1 MDDYIR
7 REAAKALIRMTFP
20 RIEDRVDINCVLNC
34 VPAADVAP
42 VRHGQWMIDKGL
54 YKCSACNRL
63 WPELWWAESVPLEKM
78 LKWMP
83 NCPNCGAKMDGGTDN
98 E

>member
-1 MDDYIR
+1 MKIPKYFYFRVKTDSKNLTV
-7 REAAKALIRMTFP
+7 E
-20 RIEDRVDINCVLNC
+20 IED
-34 VPAADVAP
+34 ASDVE
-42 VRHGQWMIDKGL
+42 VMEVQHGRWIIDKGL

-83 NCPNCGAKMDGGTDN
+83 YCPNCGVKMDGDKNNG
-98 E
+98 EI